1 MPDPSSDV
9 SQLLDAWSDGD
20 SEALDQL
27 MPLVSDEL
35 RRIARRCFHDEPS
48 GHTLQPTA
56 VVNEAFIRL
65 KAQRKVQWHGRS
77 QFFGVAAGLI
87 RRILVDYARRRR
99 AEKRGGKMLLVPLD
113 EAFAL
118 PEEQDPDLVALDDA
132 LVDLA
137 RLDPRQARIVELR
150 FFGGLDFQ
158 EIAELE
164 QISRSTAWREWKTA
178 LPFLRRELSRG
189 PASGEPASRGPASRG
204 PDPRS

>member
-1 MPDPSSDV
+1 MADTSSEV

-35 RRIARRCFHDEPS
+35 RRIARRYFYDEPS

-65 KAQRKVQWHGRS
+65 KAQRKVRWHGRA
-77 QFFGVAAGLI
+77 QFFGAAAQLI
-87 RRILVDYARRRR
+87 RRILVDYARHRR
-99 AEKRGGKMLLVPLD
+99 AEKRGGKVLIVPLD
-113 EAFAL
+113 EALSL
-118 PEEQDPDLVALDDA
+118 PEELDPDLIALDDA
-132 LVDLA
+132 LEDLA
-137 RLDPRQARIVELR
+137 QLDPRQARIVELR

-164 QISRSTAWREWKTA
+164 KISRSTVWREWKTA
-178 LPFLRRELSRG
+178 LPFLRRELSRD
-189 PASGEPASRGPASRG
+189 PAPGGQ
-204 PDPRS
+204 DPRR